1 MRQFFASGCT
11 KLLSVVKFKIDV
23 VSTRT
28 KKLGVVKLFGNEQTH
43 SDAQSAS
50 NEHQSLQF
58 NLANR
63 DEFLAQI
70 PSDGKGIEIG
80 PFANPQLHGSNIKY
94 LDVLTSEQLKQRAL
108 ALGMDPE
115 KVPQISYIANQNGF
129 PDIPVMF
136 DYALSCHSIEHQPD
150 LVKHLNQ
157 VEKILVPGGKY
168 FLIIPDKRYCFDHY
182 LASSTF
188 VDVVGAFLEQRI
200 VHTAKSVIEHR
211 ALTTHNDP
219 VAHFSGNHGDILS
232 NQHQRV
238 LQAISEFQNASGSY
252 IDVHAWQF
260 VPESFTELIGNLN
273 ALGLTSFKITNIW
286 NTPINNLEFFVTLT
300 NA

>member
-1 MRQFFASGCT
+1 MVKSRVDV
-11 KLLSVVKFKIDV
+11 LSTWIE
-23 VSTRT
+23 
-28 KKLGVVKLFGNEQTH
+28 KLGEVKLFRNEHIH

-50 NEHQSLQF
+50 NADQSLQF

-70 PSDGKGIEIG
+70 PTDGKGIEIG
-80 PFANPQLHGSNIKY
+80 PFANPQLHGPNVKY

-115 KVPQISYIANQNGF
+115 KVPHISYISNQNGF
-129 PDIPVMF
+129 PDIPEMF

-157 VEKILVPGGKY
+157 VEKILLPGGKY

-182 LASSTF
+182 LAESTF
-188 VDVVGAFLEQRI
+188 VDIVGAFLEQRI

-238 LQAISEFQNASGSY
+238 LQAISEFRNASGSY

-260 VPESFTELIGNLN
+260 VPESFTELIVNLN

>member
-1 MRQFFASGCT
+1 MVKSRVDV
-11 KLLSVVKFKIDV
+11 LS
-23 VSTRT
+23 TWT
-28 KKLGVVKLFGNEQTH
+28 KKLGEVKLFRNEQIH
-43 SDAQSAS
+43 SNAPTAS
-50 NEHQSLQF
+50 NADQSLQF

-70 PSDGKGIEIG
+70 PTDGKGIEIG
-80 PFANPQLHGSNIKY
+80 PFANPQLHGPNIKY
-94 LDVLTSEQLKQRAL
+94 LDVLTSEELKRRARE
-108 ALGMDPE
+108 LGMDPE
-115 KVPQISYIANQNGF
+115 KVPHISYISNQNGF
-129 PDIPVMF
+129 PDIPEIF

-157 VEKILVPGGKY
+157 VEKILSPSGKY

-182 LASSTF
+182 LAESTF
-188 VDVVGAFLEQRI
+188 ADIVGAFIEQRI

-238 LQAISEFQNASGSY
+238 LQAISEFKNASGSY

-260 VPESFTELIGNLN
+260 VPESFAELIGNLN

-300 NA
+300 KSPGADAK